1 MKQAE
6 DSTFGEIREIL
17 ARAVC
22 GVGESRIART
32 VDIPTVEGSP
42 RQILGTMATP
52 LEMDVADVD
61 LSGPGKVR
69 VEGVVGVHV
78 WYMGEEQTHVVSD
91 SVAISEDVPLALLG
105 TNCFGFSV
113 PTVQCD
119 PVTVSAQPRGAAIRL
134 QVATRV
140 RVEVVGEVRVGVR
153 AFSGE
158 SVPLPR
164 DVSVDNAGTQANIHE
179 DLDVGDWEDED

>member
-1 MKQAE
+1 MNQVE
-6 DSTFGEIREIL
+6 VGTFGRIKEIL

-22 GVGESRIART
+22 GVGEARIART
-32 VDIPTVEGSP
+32 VDIPSEGSP

-52 LEMDVADVD
+52 LELGAVTVDV
-61 LSGPGKVR
+61 SGPGRVR

-78 WYMGEEQTHVVSD
+78 WYMAEEQTHVVSH
-91 SVAISEDVPLALLG
+91 SVAISEDIPLTLLG
-105 TNCFGFSV
+105 TGCFAFSA

-119 PVTVSAQPRGAAIRL
+119 PVSVSAQPRGAAIRL

-140 RVEVVGEVRVGVR
+140 KVEVVGEVRVGVR
-153 AFSGE
+153 AFSGGAVAPALEAPTVE
-158 SVPLPR
+158 SGIETNL
-164 DVSVDNAGTQANIHE
+164 QE